1 MCLVCCCWTIYNCLG
16 LSCKGKQRMSQLEK
30 NKRERGR
37 RRGEGG
43 SIKSNNRPDKH
54 SRHRQRQRG
63 RQRQRQRAE
72 RQRER
77 AERQRETKAGV
88 RERKS
93 GVREVSFSLQPAT
106 TPSHSHSLHL
116 VPTNNTYEA
125 KEEEQGVGGVGD
137 QSNNNNNNN
146 NKKKRQTTKTD
157 HITQAD
163 ENSPYHAQDD
173 VSYENSPTI
182 STENRPS
189 QNPCFLPAK
198 AGQRKFVLCLSVCCV
213 CADKPPANHTQRG
226 TRRGCLAVLC

>member
-1 MCLVCCCWTIYNCLG
+1 MPCLLLLDNLQLLG
-16 LSCKGKQRMSQLEK
+16 AQLQGQAK
-30 NKRERGR
+30 NVTAREEQKRERGR

-182 STENRPS
+182 STENRPLTK
-189 QNPCFLPAK
+189 PLLPS
-198 AGQRKFVLCLSVCCV
+198 RKSRTTQVCAVPLCVLCVC
-213 CADKPPANHTQRG
+213 
-226 TRRGCLAVLC
+226 

>member
-137 QSNNNNNNN
+137 QSNNNNN
-146 NKKKRQTTKTD
+146 KKKRQTTKTD

-182 STENRPS
+182 STENRPLTK
-189 QNPCFLPAK
+189 PLLPS
-198 AGQRKFVLCLSVCCV
+198 RKSRTTQVCAVPLCVLCVC
-213 CADKPPANHTQRG
+213 
-226 TRRGCLAVLC
+226 